1 MASIFDTSMFGIAI
15 FDRQQRFIAVNK
27 TLAALHGIPAKD
39 HIGKTLR
46 EVVPQAPVKAESLI
60 DHVFSADES
69 VLTEEIIAHLP
80 TRKEAGHWI
89 VRFVPIRDE
98 NGQVSQVCTIATES
112 TEQVMLAECLRTLMN
127 RLPQVRDRVS
137 WAYLSC
143 QKQALDPLL
152 LAQSAE
158 ILEQCVRTIQKFT
171 GLVEVLGAISDTE
184 SEVESRQLSLP
195 ATETVLPT
203 ANGHVAYAGAPAIVV
218 PLTRRELEVVILLA
232 ESKSNK
238 EISDKLNI
246 TVKTVETYRTRIMY
260 KLQIHSMSELVLYA
274 VRNNLIHP

>member
-1 MASIFDTSMFGIAI
+1 MFGIAI